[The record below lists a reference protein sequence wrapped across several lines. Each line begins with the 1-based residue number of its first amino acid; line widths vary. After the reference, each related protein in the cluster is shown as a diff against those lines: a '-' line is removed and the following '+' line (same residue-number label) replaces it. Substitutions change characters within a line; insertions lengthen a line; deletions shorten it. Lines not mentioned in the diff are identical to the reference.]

1 MSIGY
6 IGVGNT
12 SKDVA
17 FVVSSSV
24 IETFDNMKVNK
35 AVSYTTHKI
44 HGKKAAPE
52 MTGQDADTVTFEIL
66 LSAYLGVNPQKE
78 LEKLEAFMKDG
89 TICNLVL
96 GNKTVGTWV
105 IKSIPYNVD
114 YVYKE
119 GDITQAKVTI
129 SLIEIDGNYGGEVVR
144 KKVVVATQPAQTTTS
159 TKTSSAQSA
168 AAANNAARIARIQ
181 AQQAQIRKMQEE
193 NMKMKQQMQEQMQ
206 ARMRALSTKR

>member
-66 LSAYLGVNPQKE
+66 LSAYLGVNPKKE

-105 IKSIPYNVD
+105 IKSIPYSVD

-144 KKVVVATQPAQTTTS
+144 KKVVVATQPAQAATTT
-159 TKTSSAQSA
+159 TSSAQSA

-193 NMKMKQQMQEQMQ
+193 NMKMKQKMQEQMMAQ
-206 ARMRALSTKR
+206 MRALKR

>member
-66 LSAYLGVNPQKE
+66 LSAYLGVNPKKE
-78 LEKLEAFMKDG
+78 LEKLEAFMKNG

-105 IKSIPYNVD
+105 IKSIPYSVD

-144 KKVVVATQPAQTTTS
+144 KKVVVATQPAQAATTT
-159 TKTSSAQSA
+159 TSSAQSA

-206 ARMRALSTKR
+206 ARMRAMKR